1 MQARHQREIKI
12 LTAAR
17 ALQKLNGSNKRMSKQ
32 TMESLEQS
40 EKKVEAAEKVYYSSS
55 EIIHSRLI
63 VDNRTSFYFAIE
75 KHPCADGFSNTILA
89 SCHGKFAALL
99 ALLPKLSL
107 GLTVNLTSFRPL
119 ISVNKSLYVN

>member
-63 VDNRTSFYFAIE
+63 VDNRTFLYFAIE